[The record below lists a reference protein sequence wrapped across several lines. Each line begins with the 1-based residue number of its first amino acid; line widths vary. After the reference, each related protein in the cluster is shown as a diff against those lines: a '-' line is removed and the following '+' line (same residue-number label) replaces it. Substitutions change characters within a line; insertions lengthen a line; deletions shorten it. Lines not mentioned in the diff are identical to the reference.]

1 MHRVDINT
9 YMKSMNM
16 VTTKP
21 KMLLRLNV
29 LLLTLVFTVS
39 ITYFPSLHQQQYNQ
53 NIVSAQ
59 QQADNETTPLMS
71 NASNITTTAGSIPE
85 NARGPAIPQD
95 KGYLVQELGNNLYF
109 LTNGAYNTMFMVTD
123 EGVIAVDA
131 PPAIGDNYL
140 KAIAEVTDKPV
151 KYVVYSHS
159 HADHIG
165 AANIFPDNATYI
177 AHADTAAQLRIAN
190 DSNRPVPTVT
200 FTDNYELNSGNQSL
214 SLDYYG
220 SNHEAG
226 NVFIYAPAQKTL
238 MLVDIVYPGWI
249 VFDGLAGSENVTG
262 FIRAHDIALNN
273 YDFDKFVGGHVT
285 RLGTPQDIITQK
297 EFVSDLKAAAQTGL
311 KNVNFSSVAQ
321 EVGGFSNPWL
331 VTKTYFDTITG
342 QCTDIMK
349 DKWESRLGGVNVFLA
364 DNCNAM
370 TRSLRVD

>member
-1 MHRVDINT
+1 
-9 YMKSMNM
+9 MKSMNM

-29 LLLTLVFTVS
+29 LLLTLLFTVS
-39 ITYFPSLHQQQYNQ
+39 IIYFPSLHQQQYNQ
-53 NIVSAQ
+53 SIVSAQ

-85 NARGPAIPQD
+85 NARGPTIPQD

-220 SNHEAG
+220 
-226 NVFIYAPAQKTL
+226 
-238 MLVDIVYPGWI
+238 
-249 VFDGLAGSENVTG
+249 
-262 FIRAHDIALNN
+262 
-273 YDFDKFVGGHVT
+273 
-285 RLGTPQDIITQK
+285 
-297 EFVSDLKAAAQTGL
+297 
-311 KNVNFSSVAQ
+311 
-321 EVGGFSNPWL
+321 
-331 VTKTYFDTITG
+331 
-342 QCTDIMK
+342 
-349 DKWESRLGGVNVFLA
+349 
-364 DNCNAM
+364 
-370 TRSLRVD
+370 

>member
-1 MHRVDINT
+1 
-9 YMKSMNM
+9 
-16 VTTKP
+16 
-21 KMLLRLNV
+21 MLLRLNV

-85 NARGPAIPQD
+85 NARGPTIPQD

-200 FTDNYELNSGNQSL
+200 FIDNYELNSGNQSL
-214 SLDYYG
+214 SL
-220 SNHEAG
+220 
-226 NVFIYAPAQKTL
+226 
-238 MLVDIVYPGWI
+238 
-249 VFDGLAGSENVTG
+249 GLPPFQLFHHIPQG
-262 FIRAHDIALNN
+262 FRN
-273 YDFDKFVGGHVT
+273 YWRT
-285 RLGTPQDIITQK
+285 IIQ
-297 EFVSDLKAAAQTGL
+297 
-311 KNVNFSSVAQ
+311 
-321 EVGGFSNPWL
+321 
-331 VTKTYFDTITG
+331 IT
-342 QCTDIMK
+342 D
-349 DKWESRLGGVNVFLA
+349 
-364 DNCNAM
+364 
-370 TRSLRVD
+370 

>member
-1 MHRVDINT
+1 
-9 YMKSMNM
+9 
-16 VTTKP
+16 
-21 KMLLRLNV
+21 
-29 LLLTLVFTVS
+29 
-39 ITYFPSLHQQQYNQ
+39 
-53 NIVSAQ
+53 
-59 QQADNETTPLMS
+59 
-71 NASNITTTAGSIPE
+71 
-85 NARGPAIPQD
+85 
-95 KGYLVQELGNNLYF
+95 
-109 LTNGAYNTMFMVTD
+109 MVTD

-131 PPAIGDNYL
+131 PPAIGINYL

-220 SNHEAG
+220 SNHEGG

-297 EFVSDLKAAAQTGL
+297 EFVSELKAAAQTGL

>member
-1 MHRVDINT
+1 MMT
-9 YMKSMNM
+9 A
-16 VTTKP
+16 KP
-21 KMLLRLNV
+21 NVLRFGV
-29 LLLTLVFTVS
+29 LLLTLIFTLSVLQL
-39 ITYFPSLHQQQYNQ
+39 PSQQQLYQ
-53 NIVSAQ
+53 TAIAQ
-59 QQADNETTPLMS
+59 QQADNETTSSIS
-71 NASNITTTAGSIPE
+71 NNTNVTTTESIPE

-95 KGYLVQELGNNLYF
+95 KGYLIQELGDNLYF
-109 LTNGAYNTMFMVTD
+109 LTNGAYNSMFMVTD
-123 EGVIAVDA
+123 EGVIVVDA
-131 PPAIGDNYL
+131 PPAIGDKYL
-140 KAIAEVTDKPV
+140 KAISEVTDKPV

-177 AHADTAAQLRIAN
+177 AHADTAAQLRLAN
-190 DSNRPVPTVT
+190 DSKRPIPTIT

-214 SLDYYG
+214 LLDYHG

-238 MLVDIVYPGWI
+238 MLVDVVYPGWV
-249 VFDGLAGSENVTG
+249 VFDGLAGSENITG
-262 FIRAHDIALNN
+262 FIQAHDIALNN

-285 RLGTPQDIITQK
+285 RLGSPQDITTQK

-311 KNVNFSSVAQ
+311 KNVNFSAVAQ

-331 VTKTYFDTITG
+331 VTKTYLDTVAG
-342 QCTDIMK
+342 QCTDMMK
-349 DKWESRLGGVNVFLA
+349 DKWKDSLGGLDEFLL

>member
-1 MHRVDINT
+1 M
-9 YMKSMNM
+9 M
-16 VTTKP
+16 TTKT
-21 KMLLRLNV
+21 KILFRFGA
-29 LLLTLVFTVS
+29 LLLTLIFTLN
-39 ITYFPSLHQQQYNQ
+39 ILQFPSQLQQHYQ
-53 NIVSAQ
+53 NAIAQ
-59 QQADNETTPLMS
+59 QQAINETTSSIS
-71 NASNITTTAGSIPE
+71 NNTNVTTTGSIPE
-85 NARGPAIPQD
+85 NARGPAIPPD
-95 KGYLVQELGNNLYF
+95 KGYLIQELGDNLYF

-131 PPAIGDNYL
+131 PPAIGDKYL
-140 KAIAEVTDKPV
+140 RAISEVTDKPV

-177 AHADTAAQLRIAN
+177 AHTDTAAQLRLAN
-190 DSNRPVPTVT
+190 DSKRPIPTVT

-214 SLDYYG
+214 LLDYHG

-238 MLVDIVYPGWI
+238 MLVDVVYPGWI
-249 VFDGLAGSENVTG
+249 IFDGLAGSENITG
-262 FIRAHDIALNN
+262 FIQAHDIALNN

-285 RLGTPQDIITQK
+285 RLGSPQDIITQK

-311 KNVNFSSVAQ
+311 KNVNFSAVAQ
-321 EVGGFSNPWL
+321 EVGGFSNPWM
-331 VTKTYFDTITG
+331 VTKTYLDTVAG
-342 QCTDIMK
+342 QCTDTMK
-349 DKWESRLGGVNVFLA
+349 DKWKDRLGGLDEFLL

>member
-1 MHRVDINT
+1 MMT
-9 YMKSMNM
+9 A
-16 VTTKP
+16 KP
-21 KMLLRLNV
+21 NVLRFGV
-29 LLLTLVFTVS
+29 LLLTLIFTLSVLQL
-39 ITYFPSLHQQQYNQ
+39 PSQQQLYQ
-53 NIVSAQ
+53 TAIAQ
-59 QQADNETTPLMS
+59 QQADNETTSSIS
-71 NASNITTTAGSIPE
+71 NNTNVTTTGSIPE

-95 KGYLVQELGNNLYF
+95 KGYLIQELGDNLYF

-123 EGVIAVDA
+123 EGVIVVDA
-131 PPAIGDNYL
+131 PPAIGDKYL
-140 KAIAEVTDKPV
+140 KAISEVTDKPV

-177 AHADTAAQLRIAN
+177 AHADTAAQLRLAN
-190 DSNRPVPTVT
+190 DSKRPIPTIT

-214 SLDYYG
+214 LLDYHG

-238 MLVDIVYPGWI
+238 MLVDVVYPGWV
-249 VFDGLAGSENVTG
+249 VFDGLAGSENITG
-262 FIRAHDIALNN
+262 FIQAHDIALNN

-285 RLGTPQDIITQK
+285 RLGSPQDITTQK

-311 KNVNFSSVAQ
+311 KNVNFSAVAQ

-331 VTKTYFDTITG
+331 VTKTYLDTVAG
-342 QCTDIMK
+342 QCTDMMK
-349 DKWESRLGGVNVFLA
+349 DKWKDSLGGLDEFLL